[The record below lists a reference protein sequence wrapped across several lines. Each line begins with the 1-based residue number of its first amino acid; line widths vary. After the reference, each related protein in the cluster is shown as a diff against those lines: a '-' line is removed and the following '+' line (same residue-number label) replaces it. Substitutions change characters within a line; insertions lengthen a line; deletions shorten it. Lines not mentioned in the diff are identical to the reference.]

1 MLKNYI
7 KIMFRNIIK
16 HKVYSFI
23 NIFGLALG
31 LTCCLLIFLWVQ
43 DELSYDKFHT
53 HSANLFRVEQDQ
65 VYSDRL
71 YHVNVTPWPCV
82 PSWIDEIPEI
92 ESATRYGWCGGPAF
106 RNGNISFIENDVQ
119 AVDPD
124 FFTIFDYQLIK
135 GDRLTVMNDPYSVVI
150 DEETSLKYFGEEN
163 PIGQVL
169 IVDNQYNLT
178 VTGVLETPPQ
188 NSTIR
193 PVILITI
200 AFSRDLGRYNDG
212 WGNNSIRS
220 YLLLRDD
227 ADLTEVNR
235 KLTEVVNNNREE
247 ESPTKYIAAPLTGV
261 HLFGYFGFS
270 NSGKAIVYVYIFSLI
285 AGFVLLIACINFMN
299 LATARSASRAREIGI
314 RKVVGACR
322 KNLVYQFIGESI
334 LLSFLAVL
342 VSLLFVL
349 LLLPV
354 FNITSGKLIEGSD
367 LLQTD
372 FLLGLVIITLI
383 TGIIAGSYPALFLSA
398 FKPVKVLKGNLSHG
412 RSQILRKVSV
422 IIQFTLSISLTIGTI
437 VTYKQL
443 NFMRSKDLGF
453 DPEQVVSIGLHGD
466 IKNSCAVLKQ
476 ELLQIPEVLDVS
488 ASSHRPTNIGSNSS
502 GADWDG
508 KDPDLGLIVG
518 VSSVDFDYV
527 ETMEIQMVAGR
538 AFAQEFPSDV
548 ANDSVGAFMINEEF
562 ARIINKESIIN
573 ENLRFLGIEGP
584 IVGVMR
590 DFHFRSVH
598 NEIEPLAVAILPE
611 WFNNML
617 VRLEPGG
624 VSKSLDSVQK
634 VWNRVLPNYPF
645 EYRFL
650 DEDFKIM
657 YLAETNMGQ
666 LVQYFTV
673 LAIIIACLGLF
684 GLSSFSTEQRMKE
697 ISIRKVLGASNS
709 NLVWLL
715 TSQFTKWVMI
725 SCVIA
730 FPAAYFVLQQYLQNY
745 AYRINLNVGT
755 FLMAG
760 TLALFV
766 ALITVSFQSIKCAL
780 ANPVDS
786 LKYE

>member
-1 MLKNYI
+1 MLRNYI
-7 KIMFRNIIK
+7 KIMLRNIIN
-16 HKVYSFI
+16 HKVYSLI

-53 HSANLFRVEQDQ
+53 YSANLVRVEQDQ
-65 VYSDRL
+65 VYSSRK

-82 PSWIDEIPEI
+82 PAWADEIPEV
-92 ESATRYGWCGGPAF
+92 EGATRYGWCGGGAF
-106 RNGNISFIENDVQ
+106 RNGEISFIENNVQ

-124 FFTIFDYQLIK
+124 FFTIFDYRLIK
-135 GDRLTVMNDPYSVVI
+135 GDRYTVMNDPYSVVI
-150 DEETSLKYFGEEN
+150 DEETALKYFGEEN

-169 IVDNQYNLT
+169 LVDNEHSLK
-178 VTGVLETPPQ
+178 VTGVLETAPQ
-188 NSTIR
+188 NSTIH
-193 PVILITI
+193 PVILVTI
-200 AFSRDLGRYNDG
+200 EFSKVLGRYNDG
-212 WGNNSIRS
+212 WGNNSIIS
-220 YLLLRDD
+220 CLLLRDD
-227 ADLTEVNR
+227 ADLTEVDR
-235 KLTEVVNNNREE
+235 KLTEVVSNNRDE
-247 ESPTKYIAAPLTGV
+247 ESATQYMAAPLTRV
-261 HLFGYFGFS
+261 HLHSYFGFS
-270 NSGKAIVYVYIFSLI
+270 NSGQAIVYVYIFSLI

-299 LATARSASRAREIGI
+299 LATARSATRAREIGI
-314 RKVVGACR
+314 RKIVGAR
-322 KNLVYQFIGESI
+322 RENLIYQFIGESI

-342 VSLLFVL
+342 VSLVFVL

-354 FNITSGKLIEGSD
+354 FNIISGKLIEGSD
-367 LLQTD
+367 LLQVD

-422 IIQFTLSISLTIGTI
+422 IIQFTLSIGLTIGTMVI
-437 VTYKQL
+437 YQQL

-453 DPEQVVSIGLHGD
+453 EHEQVLSIGMRGD
-466 IKNSCAVLKQ
+466 IKNSYAAFKQ
-476 ELLQIPEVLDVS
+476 ELLQIPEIIAVS

-508 KDPDLGLIVG
+508 KDPDYSLIVG
-518 VSSVDFDYV
+518 MSSVDFDYV

-538 AFAQEFPSDV
+538 AFTPEFPSDV

-562 ARIINKESIIN
+562 AKIINKDPIVN
-573 ENLRFLGIEGP
+573 ENLQFLGIEGP

-590 DFHFRSVH
+590 DFHFRPVR
-598 NEIEPLAVAILPE
+598 NEIEPLAVAIHPGR
-611 WFNNML
+611 FNNML
-617 VRLEPGG
+617 VRLEQGD
-624 VSKSLDSVQK
+624 VSRSLDAIQN
-634 VWNRVLPNYPF
+634 VWNRMLPNYPF

-650 DEDFKIM
+650 SEDFEMM
-657 YLAETNMGQ
+657 YRVENNMGQ
-666 LVQYFTV
+666 LVKYFTV

-697 ISIRKVLGASNS
+697 IGIRKVLGASSS
-709 NLVWLL
+709 NLVLLL
-715 TSQFTKWVMI
+715 TSQFTKWVLI

-730 FPAAYFVLQQYLQNY
+730 FPAAYFVLQRYLQNY
-745 AYRINLNVGT
+745 AYRINLDVSI

-760 TLALFV
+760 TLALLV
-766 ALITVSFQSIKCAL
+766 ALITVSFQSIKAAL
-780 ANPVDS
+780 ANPVNS